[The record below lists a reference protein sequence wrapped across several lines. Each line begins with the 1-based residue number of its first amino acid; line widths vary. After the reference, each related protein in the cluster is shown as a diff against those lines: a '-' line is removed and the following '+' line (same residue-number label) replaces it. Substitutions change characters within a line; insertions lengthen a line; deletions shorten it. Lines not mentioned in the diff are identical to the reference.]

1 MSETYLTA
9 DEAIEKVEKYISN
22 SDILD
27 DGMVVNRLIIVTD
40 DPDLNREILSKYSS
54 GELNYRKV
62 AELYGN
68 GRNLRTYSVDSRF

>member
-22 SDILD
+22 SDILN

-40 DPDLNREILSKYSS
+40 DPELNREILSKYSS

-62 AELYGN
+62 VELYGN
-68 GRNLRTYSVDSRF
+68 GRNLQTYSVDSQF